1 MERMKI
7 IEKNDVAPGRFLE
20 SHLCLDHFFI
30 VLSRYTT
37 VSQRDLNLIES
48 HDLFRMVPAANGAGQ
63 PPVAEPASASHERGR
78 GDEPGRTQAADS
90 STLPEELVPEG
101 SPDQAAEDSRAG
113 YDDILKLLYRELLGI
128 TRGSTPNQERFFK
141 TASSICS
148 YASDA
153 RDESLA
159 RVSRGCARN
168 KTVRHLV
175 HTGILSALIGEA
187 VGKGGEELALL
198 VAGAL
203 LHDVGMLL
211 LAEQGAAG
219 DIRRHTVEGHRYLQ
233 EADMHPRI
241 AAPALQHHET
251 ANGTGYPRG
260 IRLEDMSEESRIV
273 ALCDN
278 WNNQLNLVKYG
289 WDPALHYS
297 RREFLKWRADDY
309 DRRLIR
315 TFFALLGTRAAR
327 GGRVQLS
334 DGRWAEI
341 QGVSQRF
348 PLNPVVRTE
357 EGETVDLRKEKR
369 CWIGGAEQ

>member
-20 SHLCLDHFFI
+20 SHLCLDRFFI

-48 HDLFRMVPAANGAGQ
+48 HDLFRMVPAENGAGQ

-78 GDEPGRTQAADS
+78 GDEPGRT
-90 STLPEELVPEG
+90 
-101 SPDQAAEDSRAG
+101 QAAEDSRAG

-128 TRGSTPNQERFFK
+128 TRGSTPNQERFLK

-211 LAEQGAAG
+211 LAEQGATG

-309 DRRLIR
+309 DRMLIR

-348 PLNPVVRTE
+348 PLNPVVRTD